1 MLQHNHLLLDDPFK
15 TKEIS
20 DVAFEIKTVFFN
32 TGGKPDFSE
41 LIEKWGSQDLPGE
54 QWLRFHASSAGGHRF
69 DLW

>member
-1 MLQHNHLLLDDPFK
+1 MALKCKSTTSLG
-15 TKEIS
+15 
-20 DVAFEIKTVFFN
+20 AFEIKTVFFN